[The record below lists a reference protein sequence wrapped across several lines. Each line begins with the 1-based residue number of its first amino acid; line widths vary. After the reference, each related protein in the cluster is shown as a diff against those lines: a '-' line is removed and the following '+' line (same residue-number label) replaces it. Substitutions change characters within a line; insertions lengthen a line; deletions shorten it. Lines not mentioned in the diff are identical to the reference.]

1 MSQSPYQRGKIRLE
15 WCGKLEPVQLQRVS
29 IPLSAGHN
37 PMPALKSS
45 TPQGSRLNPL
55 ISGAKSDLLWGL
67 VLLILVTSQSPY
79 QRGKIRQF
87 PVGSCH
93 IGEKCLNPLVSGA
106 KSDYKHAGSSLL
118 PARLNPL
125 ISGAKSDSMLNVDLG
140 IDGKSQSP
148 YQRSKIR
155 LEGGNR
161 IPFSVRSLNPL
172 ISGAKSDTEY
182 VPYLGWVIV
191 SQSPYQRGKIRL
203 CSIRRSFQG
212 KRSQSPYQRGKIR
225 LLRAK
230 ETPGGIVVSIPLSAG
245 QNPTRVLERDHKT
258 ERGSQSPYQRG
269 KIRLASDSEGPM
281 DEACLNPLISG
292 AKSDSTLW

>member
-29 IPLSAGHN
+29 IPLSAGQN

-191 SQSPYQRGKIRL
+191 SQSPYQRGKIRRTVG
-203 CSIRRSFQG
+203 SPFQKRETSQSPYQRGKIRPVQVKGAPSDNSV
-212 KRSQSPYQRGKIR
+212 SQSPYQRGKIR
-225 LLRAK
+225 LSSQILAG
-230 ETPGGIVVSIPLSAG
+230 TLFTVSIPLSAG
-245 QNPTRVLERDHKT
+245 QNPTTIERLKCV
-258 ERGSQSPYQRG
+258 RKLASQSPYQRG
-269 KIRLASDSEGPM
+269 KIRH
-281 DEACLNPLISG
+281 
-292 AKSDSTLW
+292 